1 MQRKIGTEVNIGKT
15 VSPLDSIGA
24 SSAIDRTASNYLNA
38 DEKLQKVRKPTKT
51 GRHDADIAR

>member
-15 VSPLDSIGA
+15 VSPLDSISA

-38 DEKLQKVRKPTKT
+38 DEKLQKLENLPKQVHTMPTSQ
-51 GRHDADIAR
+51 R